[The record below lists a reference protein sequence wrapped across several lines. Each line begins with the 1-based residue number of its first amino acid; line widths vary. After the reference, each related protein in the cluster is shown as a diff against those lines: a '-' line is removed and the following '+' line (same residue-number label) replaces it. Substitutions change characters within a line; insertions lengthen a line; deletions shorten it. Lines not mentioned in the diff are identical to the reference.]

1 MQRAGH
7 DGVRTIDLRL
17 MSRWNLREGMDMNH
31 DTAASDLIAA
41 VALIAVFVTA
51 AALVGVT
58 VFSSLQGDAPP
69 AMLVHNETI
78 GGEIYLYHDGGDA
91 LERGRFAILVNG
103 VDRTDEFELVEV
115 PGSRSTEW

>member
-41 VALIAVFVTA
+41 VALIAVFVTVA
-51 AALVGVT
+51 AIVGVT

-69 AMLVHNETI
+69 AA
-78 GGEIYLYHDGGDA
+78 G
-91 LERGRFAILVNG
+91 
-103 VDRTDEFELVEV
+103 
-115 PGSRSTEW
+115 RSTSTTMAVTRLNGGGLPSWLTA